1 VIGGVHVI
9 EAEDDMSADRAAYA
23 SLDVRGLLETQARH
37 HPRGQALRDAWM
49 EALGEMYA
57 AWIPRPTRCHLR
69 VSPAGGRL
77 PSSVDRGQGEPPGR
91 RGWRA
96 CSVRSRDSHSRCI
109 R

>member
-1 VIGGVHVI
+1 MIGGVHVI

-57 AWIPRPTRCHLR
+57 ASIP
-69 VSPAGGRL
+69 SP
-77 PSSVDRGQGEPPGR
+77 
-91 RGWRA
+91 RA
-96 CSVRSRDSHSRCI
+96 RTAICI
-109 R
+109 RMRPCGIAIRTCLKRTIHTGVEGWLRMPA